1 MGVNTLPKLNFS
13 VPFAMTSALPLD
25 WNSYFTSLSEA
36 QAAAATADVAGSSTT
51 AFYYGQ
57 QIMVVEGGVATLYV
71 IQPDKTLKA
80 AGSALTAD
88 GTSIAIVDGQVQ
100 ILGFAAAET
109 GAQPRKKADGS
120 IEWIKPDTTTVEGLQ
135 TAVEGLE
142 SDVGDLQTAVGNV
155 YTKAEVDSKVAGV
168 YHYKGSVATYAELPS
183 VDVAAGDVYNVA
195 AADAEHD
202 IKAGDNVAWTGTAW
216 DVLAGTV
223 DLSGYAT
230 SAALDGKVDKVEGK
244 QLSTEDYTTEEK
256 TKLSGIAEGAQ
267 VNAIDAVSS
276 EFVINPDG
284 KTLSLAAV
292 AMDKVTGLSAALAGK
307 VDAEAGKGLS
317 SNDYTTAEKEKL
329 AGIAAGAQQNVIEA
343 IQANGV
349 ALPVSEKAVNL
360 PLATAEAVGLVK
372 SSIAENGVSVG
383 AGGEMTV
390 NSLNVSK
397 LTQTAGDLLILDGG
411 DASGLAA
418 AV

>member
-1 MGVNTLPKLNFS
+1 M
-13 VPFAMTSALPLD
+13 
-25 WNSYFTSLSEA
+25 
-36 QAAAATADVAGSSTT
+36 
-51 AFYYGQ
+51 
-57 QIMVVEGGVATLYV
+57 
-71 IQPDKTLKA
+71 
-80 AGSALTAD
+80 
-88 GTSIAIVDGQVQ
+88 
-100 ILGFAAAET
+100 
-109 GAQPRKKADGS
+109 
-120 IEWIKPDTTTVEGLQ
+120 
-135 TAVEGLE
+135 
-142 SDVGDLQTAVGNV
+142 
-155 YTKAEVDSKVAGV
+155 
-168 YHYKGSVATYAELPS
+168 
-183 VDVAAGDVYNVA
+183 
-195 AADAEHD
+195 
-202 IKAGDNVAWTGTAW
+202 
-216 DVLAGTV
+216 LAGTV

-343 IQANGV
+343 IQLNGV

>member
-25 WNSYFTSLSEA
+25 WNSYFTSLAEA
-36 QAAAATADVAGSSTT
+36 QAAAASADVAGSSTT

-135 TAVEGLE
+135 TAVE
-142 SDVGDLQTAVGNV
+142 DLQTAVGNV

-183 VDVAAGDVYNVA
+183 ADVAAGDVYNVA

-343 IQANGV
+343 IQLNGV

>member
-25 WNSYFTSLSEA
+25 WNSYFTSLTEA

-51 AFYYGQ
+51 VYYYGQ

-142 SDVGDLQTAVGNV
+142 SDVESLQTAVGNV
-155 YTKAEVDSKVAGV
+155 YTKSEVDSKVAGV

-230 SAALDGKVDKVEGK
+230 AAALDGKVDKVEGK

-284 KTLSLAAV
+284 KTLSVQAIDMDKITGLYDALAAR
-292 AMDKVTGLSAALAGK
+292 
-307 VDAEAGKGLS
+307 E
-317 SNDYTTAEKEKL
+317 
-329 AGIAAGAQQNVIEA
+329 NVIEA
-343 IQANGV
+343 VQVNGT
-349 ALPVSEKAVNL
+349 ALSVSEKTVNI
-360 PLATAEAVGLVK
+360 PLATADAVGLVK
-372 SSIAENGVSVG
+372 SASEENTVAVG
-383 AGGEMTV
+383 ADGTMTV
-390 NSLNVSK
+390 NDINISK
-397 LTQTAGDLLILDGG
+397 LTQTSGDVLVLDGG
-411 DASGLAA
+411 SSAND
-418 AV
+418 

>member
-25 WNSYFTSLSEA
+25 WNSYFTSLTEA
-36 QAAAATADVAGSSTT
+36 QAAAASADVAGSTTT

-142 SDVGDLQTAVGNV
+142 SDVESLQTAVGNV
-155 YTKAEVDSKVAGV
+155 YTKSEVDSKVAGV
-168 YHYKGSVATYAELPS
+168 YRYKGSVATYAELPS
-183 VDVAAGDVYNVA
+183 ADVAAGDVYNVA
-195 AADAEHD
+195 AADAEHG

-230 SAALDGKVDKVEGK
+230 SAALDGKVDKVAGSRLMTEAEG
-244 QLSTEDYTTEEK
+244 

-267 VNAIDAVSS
+267 VNAIDGVSS

-317 SNDYTTAEKEKL
+317 ANDYTTAEKDKL

-343 IQANGV
+343 IQLNGV

-383 AGGEMTV
+383 ANGEMTV

-418 AV
+418 VV

>member
-142 SDVGDLQTAVGNV
+142 SDVESLTSSVESNTAAIQTLNGTGDGSVDKKVADAVAQIVADAPESYDTLKEISDWISSHAGSAAEMNSAIQSLQTAMN
-155 YTKAEVDSKVAGV
+155 D
-168 YHYKGSVATYAELPS
+168 
-183 VDVAAGDVYNVA
+183 
-195 AADAEHD
+195 
-202 IKAGDNVAWTGTAW
+202 
-216 DVLAGTV
+216 
-223 DLSGYAT
+223 
-230 SAALDGKVDKVEGK
+230 KVDKVEGK

-343 IQANGV
+343 IQLNGV

-383 AGGEMTV
+383 ADGEMTV

>member
-51 AFYYGQ
+51 VFYYGQ

-142 SDVGDLQTAVGNV
+142 SDVESLQTAVGNV
-155 YTKAEVDSKVAGV
+155 YTKSEVDSKVAGV
-168 YHYKGSVATYAELPS
+168 YRYKGSVATYAELPS
-183 VDVAAGDVYNVA
+183 ADVAAGDVYNVA
-195 AADAEHD
+195 AADAEHG

-230 SAALDGKVDKVEGK
+230 AAALDGKVDKVTGSRLMTEAEG
-244 QLSTEDYTTEEK
+244 

-267 VNAIDAVSS
+267 VNAIDGVSS

-317 SNDYTTAEKEKL
+317 ANDYTTAEKDKL

-349 ALPVSEKAVNL
+349 SLPVSEKTVNL

-372 SSIAENGVSVG
+372 SSIAENGVSVAADG
-383 AGGEMTV
+383 AMTV

-418 AV
+418 VV

>member
-155 YTKAEVDSKVAGV
+155 YTKSEVDSKVAGV

-183 VDVAAGDVYNVA
+183 ADVAAGDVYNVA

-230 SAALDGKVDKVEGK
+230 AAALDGKVDKVAGSRLMTEAEG
-244 QLSTEDYTTEEK
+244 

-343 IQANGV
+343 IQLNGV

>member
-25 WNSYFTSLSEA
+25 WNSYFTSLTEA

>member
-25 WNSYFTSLSEA
+25 WNSYFTSLTEA

-100 ILGFAAAET
+100 ILGFAAAEA

-142 SDVGDLQTAVGNV
+142 SDVESLQTAVGNV
-155 YTKAEVDSKVAGV
+155 YTKSEVDSKVAGV

-195 AADAEHD
+195 AADAEHGV
-202 IKAGDNVAWTGTAW
+202 KAGDNVAWTGTAW

-230 SAALDGKVDKVEGK
+230 AAALDGKVDKVEGK

-329 AGIAAGAQQNVIEA
+329 AGIAAGAQPNVIEA
-343 IQANGV
+343 IQLNGV

-360 PLATAEAVGLVK
+360 PLATAGAVGLVK
-372 SSIAENGVSVG
+372 SSSAENGVSVAADG
-383 AGGEMTV
+383 LMTV
-390 NSLNVSK
+390 NSVNVSK

>member
-135 TAVEGLE
+135 TAVE
-142 SDVGDLQTAVGNV
+142 DLQTAVGNV

-183 VDVAAGDVYNVA
+183 ADVAAGDVYNVA

-343 IQANGV
+343 IQLNGV